1 MARRICS
8 DSGAPSRSLTT
19 FRPAA
24 CSSSIQNE
32 YRLRGVIGIEL
43 YIRCAPLATR
53 HSRSITGRTHPST
66 NRQISRKAL
75 VNRET
80 PCYHPRRSTSSL
92 VFSRPRKQGPLSKK
106 AGVGLAPRVWSWLP
120 SLFQRTEVP
129 GEATRGHEPMRCDGV
144 AMGRWLRRYGM
155 AVLRYLGLLPRFR
168 SPCVTRFFGV
178 QLMERVKRISC
189 RSTWASSRSEHRSL
203 SKRVHPK
210 HPFVARTPTMR
221 VPMAISTTDNVYAAM
236 CPMLLA
242 VECPQSKALFAMTN
256 AASARK
262 DLIGWLRIPTTSD
275 HATTC
280 SASRQYHHGDR
291 PARYSS
297 WRSPERIGHIQRA
310 VP

>member
-66 NRQISRKAL
+66 NRQISRNAL

-155 AVLRYLGLLPRFR
+155 AVLRSLGLLPRFR

-189 RSTWASSRSEHRSL
+189 RSTGRAADRNIVHYRNGSIRSTRL
-203 SKRVHPK
+203 LRVRRRCACQWRFRP
-210 HPFVARTPTMR
+210 PTMCTR
-221 VPMAISTTDNVYAAM
+221 RCVRCSLPWSAH
-236 CPMLLA
+236 
-242 VECPQSKALFAMTN
+242 KA
-256 AASARK
+256 RHC
-262 DLIGWLRIPTTSD
+262 LR
-275 HATTC
+275 
-280 SASRQYHHGDR
+280 
-291 PARYSS
+291 
-297 WRSPERIGHIQRA
+297 
-310 VP
+310 